1 MRSFSNI
8 FVCSCLICAKG
19 GEWSLT
25 SPTFAVVN
33 DVAHVAKSLPRLPT
47 DPKVIMILKREGSRS
62 KKKLRFRPAK
72 VNAAVQWLMRNN
84 PHYIDAISKGD
95 LKYEPLPLPP
105 GADKDAFQ
113 DVPAQF
119 ALTEEENDDV
129 CEALKAGSSE
139 AEHTAEGDI
148 TLLFTE
154 PPLMSRE
161 EHIRLNMGVPSDR
174 TFKDD
179 VDVGLFPLSPSLSPP
194 APLRVPPAASPFS
207 KDDGQVPP
215 PVLQPPPVSNSPAL
229 DPRLRA
235 MFAGMG
241 ANQEANQDPLDRPV
255 VSKDPPVPFDIDS
268 LFPGVDLN
276 RSVYKDDHGTT
287 APVVSAACRL

>member
-1 MRSFSNI
+1 
-8 FVCSCLICAKG
+8 
-19 GEWSLT
+19 
-25 SPTFAVVN
+25 
-33 DVAHVAKSLPRLPT
+33 
-47 DPKVIMILKREGSRS
+47 MILKREGSRS

-174 TFKDD
+174 TSKDD

-194 APLRVPPAASPFS
+194 APPRVPPAASRFS
-207 KDDGQVPP
+207 KDDGQVPT
-215 PVLQPPPVSNSPAL
+215 PVSQPPSVSDSPAPVSGTAAAAAPAV
-229 DPRLRA
+229 DPDATMKSIVSHLIHFKINEIKDWRRCDKFDVAWSEGFVRA
-235 MFAGMG
+235 SFGCTG
-241 ANQEANQDPLDRPV
+241 R
-255 VSKDPPVPFDIDS
+255 
-268 LFPGVDLN
+268 
-276 RSVYKDDHGTT
+276 
-287 APVVSAACRL
+287 